1 MSHSPIQPDDELL
14 SAYIDGELTADEL
27 RAVEEWLAS
36 DPEAR
41 ALVEELRGVSSAVQ
55 ALPRAS
61 VPAEWTAKLAER
73 LDDARGNTAPATPHH
88 ESNGHGDAM
97 PSLPFGRSSRGWWWS
112 AAAIAAAVA
121 IMMMVPREPDQ
132 MVAKNSPLA
141 KAPARGGEIVMAAPD
156 AANAPK
162 PDNATVG
169 STFDAPTRGEA
180 AEGEGLDALAMES
193 SPAPATAA
201 APTPESTPEA
211 ADFASVAEAP
221 PAPAAEVPAPAA
233 DTMMAEAVAPAENT
247 YLIVWCDVPPESLRE
262 KEINT
267 LLTGNGIVVDETT
280 DTWLAAAEPVR
291 QQIEL
296 RNSVNYQSNNAPT
309 VARGAEAPAPEIASS
324 RFAVPDTERDFRSR
338 EPLTRGG
345 EEETYDAPMA
355 DTLAD
360 ANQRS
365 LEGET
370 ILVDATAD
378 QIAGCLAA
386 MQQDPSNFQ
395 SITIEPVSELA
406 IQQQL
411 SMQRSMAAPLVAQNE
426 QQAAQ
431 EAAPLS
437 RQADNEFAE
446 KLAEESRMQMQ
457 QQARGGDVDDTQQ
470 RANYVERAQARRL
483 ARPED
488 WYFYNTAPKEAAQGY
503 RLPMLESK
511 DGKVLS
517 KSEYASADKKQQLAE
532 LNRYVTQ
539 TPQQQIAGQVANAPL
554 GEKQP
559 VQVLFVLRNS
569 QLPDP
574 VAAASGRAIEP
585 AAEPTVIE
593 PAPAAAPA
601 ESR

>member
-1 MSHSPIQPDDELL
+1 VSHSPFQPDDELL

-36 DPEAR
+36 DPAAR

-73 LDDARGNTAPATPHH
+73 LDDARGNSAPNPPHH
-88 ESNGHGDAM
+88 ETNGHGDAM

-121 IMMMVPREPDQ
+121 IMLMVPREPEQ
-132 MVAKNSPLA
+132 VVATNAPA
-141 KAPARGGEIVMAAPD
+141 FKAPARGGEIVMAAPD

-162 PDNATVG
+162 PDSPALG
-169 STFDAPTRGEA
+169 STFDAPTRGEV
-180 AEGEGLDALAMES
+180 AEGEGIDALAMES
-193 SPAPATAA
+193 APAPATAV
-201 APTPESTPEA
+201 APTPEASHEA
-211 ADFASVAEAP
+211 ADFAGIAAAP
-221 PAPAAEVPAPAA
+221 PAPASEVPAPASA
-233 DTMMAEAVAPAENT
+233 RVTGDIATAAENT

-262 KEINT
+262 KEINE

-296 RNSVNYQSNNAPT
+296 RNSINYQSTNAPT
-309 VARGAEAPAPEIASS
+309 VMRGSAAPAPEVASS
-324 RFAVPDTERDFRSR
+324 RFAIPDASPEDARRERMERDPSD
-338 EPLTRGG
+338 E
-345 EEETYDAPMA
+345 AA
-355 DTLAD
+355 DTPNAETLAD
-360 ANQRS
+360 ANEPS

-395 SITIEPVSELA
+395 SITIEPVSEMA

-411 SMQRSMAAPLVAQNE
+411 STQRSLAAPMVAQNE

-431 EAAPLS
+431 ESAPLS
-437 RQADNEFAE
+437 REVDSEFAE

-457 QQARGGDVDDTQQ
+457 QQARGGDVDETQQ

-574 VAAASGRAIEP
+574 LAASAAGPAIEP
-585 AAEPTVIE
+585 AAEPAVIE
-593 PAPAAAPA
+593 PAPAAPA
-601 ESR
+601 EPR